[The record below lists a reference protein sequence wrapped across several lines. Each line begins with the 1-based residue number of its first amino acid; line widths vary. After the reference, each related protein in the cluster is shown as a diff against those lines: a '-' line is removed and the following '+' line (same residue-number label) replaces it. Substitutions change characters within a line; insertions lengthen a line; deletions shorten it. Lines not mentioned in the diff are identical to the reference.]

1 MRKKEIVSQKNIILI
16 QDDPVDAEQ
25 LTFLQEHSCPEG
37 QGYYFSHLVVAG
49 QLAQLLG
56 NNLTETA

>member
-25 LTFLQEHSCPEG
+25 LAFLRSTA
-37 QGYYFSHLVVAG
+37 VRR
-49 QLAQLLG
+49 G
-56 NNLTETA
+56 NGTISVIL